1 MHDMF
6 EMGLSGQMFD
16 EDSVWEHL
24 YAATDLGYHCV
35 ELRGVHVNPG
45 TPAQERRAIRDYLS
59 AHGLRVHGLSCFAGN
74 YGLLSEKE
82 CEAAFE
88 TFRQYVELA
97 EDLDAGLI
105 RVWPGWQASAQAEN
119 AVWERAARWMR
130 RSGEYSA
137 AHGRRIVMEMHHG
150 TLCDTT
156 DSCLRLLG
164 MIGCNAV
171 GLTLDPVNL
180 YQVPAAYTGD
190 ALRRLGGYI
199 FNVHI
204 KDIVR
209 LETGEYEG
217 AFPYSYYAGH
227 IGRFTPVRCTA
238 PENEPYFA
246 HRRIG
251 QGGVDWHGVL
261 HGLREIGYDG
271 PLVVESVREG
281 SREMPGGYALA
292 ECCMRDAQVLQ
303 GVRPERLDWHRH
315 SPDAPGLFH
324 IVAPERGDTRTAS
337 ARRLNLPA
345 GETYTLETGGEE
357 WDVLAVAGSASLS
370 GTLTGRLRRLDSFY
384 LPGGSR
390 VTVTA
395 HEPLTLYIGGAPCD
409 GIGMPLFRRFDPT
422 LPVGD
427 RHQIHGTGSGA
438 REVFFTLAPQ
448 DAASRLICGITFSGD
463 GAWTS
468 WPPHQHERDLE
479 EIYCY
484 FDISAPRAGLHL
496 SYGTKEEFS
505 AATAAFV
512 RSGSMVMAP
521 TGYHPTAAVPGGRNT
536 YFWVLAAHSHAVRRY
551 DLAVNDPA
559 FDGASVAAEEERVKT
574 I

>member
-1 MHDMF
+1 MNDMF

-16 EDSVWEHL
+16 EGSVWEHL
-24 YAATDLGYHCV
+24 YAAAALGYRCV
-35 ELRGVHVNPG
+35 ELRGGHVNPG
-45 TPAQERRAIRDYLS
+45 TPAKDRRAVRDYLS

-74 YGLLSEKE
+74 YGLFSEEE
-82 CEAAFE
+82 CKAAFE

-97 EDLDAGLI
+97 EELNAGLI
-105 RVWPGWQASAQAEN
+105 RVWPAWQASAQAGD
-119 AVWERAARWMR
+119 AVWERAAHWMR
-130 RSGEYSA
+130 RSGEYAA

-150 TLCDTT
+150 TLCDSA
-156 DSCLRLLG
+156 DSSLRLLD
-164 MIGCNAV
+164 MIGCCAV

-190 ALRRLGGYI
+190 ALRRLGRHI

-209 LETGEYEG
+209 LETGACEG
-217 AFPYSYYAGH
+217 AFSYSYYAEH
-227 IGRFTPVRCTA
+227 IGRFTPVRCTV

-261 HGLREIGYDG
+261 HDLREIGYDG

-281 SREMPGGYALA
+281 SKEMPGGYALA
-292 ECCMRDAQVLQ
+292 ECCLRDVQVLQ
-303 GVRPERLDWHRH
+303 GARPERLDWHRR
-315 SPDAPGLFH
+315 SPDAPGFFH
-324 IVAPERGDTRTAS
+324 IVSPERGDTRTAS
-337 ARRLNLPA
+337 AHRLNLPA
-345 GETYTLETGGEE
+345 GESRTLETGGEE
-357 WDVLAVAGSASLS
+357 WDVLATAGSASLS
-370 GTLTGRLRRLDSFY
+370 GALTGELKRLDSFY

-395 HEPLTLYIGGAPCD
+395 HEPLTLYIGGAPYE
-409 GIGMPLFRRFDPT
+409 GVGSPLFCRFDPT

-427 RHQIHGTGSGA
+427 RHQIHGIGSGT

-463 GAWTS
+463 GTWTS

-484 FDISAPRAGLHL
+484 FDMPAPRTGIHL
-496 SYGTKEEFS
+496 SYGTWEDLS

-512 RSGSMVMAP
+512 SSGSIVMAP
-521 TGYHPTAAVPGGRNT
+521 AGYHPTAAVPGGRNI
-536 YFWVLAAHSHAVRRY
+536 YFWVLAAHSRAGRRY
-551 DLAVNDPA
+551 DLAVSDPA
-559 FDGASVAAEEERVKT
+559 FDGASVSAGEERMKT
-574 I
+574 V